1 MFLSSSLPLGIESL
15 RDQLDGVVVL
25 PGEDGWDAARMAWNV
40 AVDQRPAMV
49 VIPRSAADI
58 RVTVDHAREHG
69 LRIAM
74 QGTGHN
80 AAPMGDLA
88 GTVLVKTH
96 EMRGVEIDAETQV
109 ARAEAGALWID
120 VTAPASELGL
130 AALSGSSP
138 DVGVVGYTLGGGL
151 SIGLGRRYGL
161 AAERVLAIELVTAD
175 GELVRATRSEHA
187 DLFWALRGG
196 GGSFGAV
203 TAIEFEL
210 IALPT
215 VYAGM
220 LLWPVER
227 VREVLHAWRE
237 WTATA
242 PDSITTSARV
252 LHLPDMPELPDF
264 LRGRSVVVIDGGCAE
279 SEDRAAEILAPLRAL
294 SPEIDTFMP
303 VPPVALSHIH
313 MDPEDP
319 MPSASG
325 SGMLDEL
332 SASALDELIDFALT
346 PGSPL
351 MMHEL
356 RHLGGAL
363 ARPGTGALG
372 AFTGAY
378 LAFAGGLAIPPLAA
392 ALEAALEGYRDLL
405 ARHGSGREYSNFAE
419 RATDPAR
426 FFGDER
432 VARLR
437 AVKTAVDPHD
447 LFRGNHEIRPA

>member
-1 MFLSSSLPLGIESL
+1 MISSSSSSIGIEGL
-15 RDQLDGVVVL
+15 RDRLDGVAVL
-25 PGEDGWDAARMAWNV
+25 PGEDGWDIARMAWNL

-49 VIPRSAADI
+49 VIPRSADDI
-58 RVTVDHAREHG
+58 RATVDHAREHG

-80 AAPMGDLA
+80 ASPMGDLA

-96 EMRGVEIDAETQV
+96 EMRGVAIDAERQV
-109 ARAEAGALWID
+109 ARVEAGAQWID

-130 AALSGSSP
+130 AALSGSAP

-151 SIGLGRRYGL
+151 SLGLGRRYGL

-175 GELVRATRSEHA
+175 GELVRATRTQHA

-220 LLWPVER
+220 LLWPIER
-227 VREVLHAWRE
+227 AHDVLHAWRE
-237 WTATA
+237 WTQTV

-252 LHLPDMPELPDF
+252 MHLPDMPELPDF
-264 LRGRSVVVIDGGCAE
+264 IRGRSIVVIDGAVTE
-279 SEDRAAEILAPLRAL
+279 PEERAAELLAPLRAL
-294 SPEIDTFMP
+294 QPETDTFMT

-319 MPSASG
+319 MPGASH
-325 SGMLDEL
+325 SGMIDEL
-332 SASALDELIDFALT
+332 PASLLDELIAFATT
-346 PGSPL
+346 PGSPI

-363 ARPGTGALG
+363 ARRGTGVLG
-372 AFTGAY
+372 AFDGQY
-378 LAFAGGLAIPPLAA
+378 LAFAAGLAIPELRHLLDPQFARLGEILAP
-392 ALEAALEGYRDLL
+392 
-405 ARHGSGREYSNFAE
+405 HGAGREYLNFAE
-419 RATDPAR
+419 NPTDPAA
-426 FFGDER
+426 FYGADTY
-432 VARLR
+432 ARLR
-437 AVKTAVDPHD
+437 AVKTAVDPQNV
-447 LFRGNHEIRPA
+447 FRGNHQIAPF